1 MVTLNKESKQSEFKY
16 NKDNGHLPLF
26 GVGPFYVLAIG
37 VITVLA
43 IVLDRI
49 GVIPAVRPEW
59 GDILFIVL
67 GVVFAIF
74 GIALWLKA
82 VLKDK
87 VDDRIIENRLVTS
100 GAYAYVRNPIYSAF
114 MLLFSGILLINGN
127 ALTFIIPFLYWWF
140 MTVLMKNTEEK
151 WLTERYGAEY
161 EAYCRKVNRCIP
173 GVPDKDVIYESDI
186 SDARWIAYD
195 LPGNVGWILYFVG
208 LILAFVKKPAFM
220 EERIMLQLIVVAV
233 IPALLMLLGIVEL
246 ISERIH
252 KFDRILPKVRLMRGF
267 GALTLGGITGT
278 ITAAVMLICAAAG
291 GAGELLEVWLLLAG
305 AILCGLF
312 AGLLFRRYERIPDR

>member
-1 MVTLNKESKQSEFKY
+1 MLV
-16 NKDNGHLPLF
+16 
-26 GVGPFYVLAIG
+26 IG

-49 GVIPAVRPEW
+49 GVIPAVRPSW
-59 GDILFIVL
+59 GKLLFVILGAAFVIS
-67 GVVFAIF
+67 

-114 MLLFSGILLINGN
+114 MLLFSGVLLFNGN
-127 ALTFIIPFLYWWF
+127 TLTFILPFLYWWF
-140 MTVLMKNTEEK
+140 MTVLMKNSEEK

-173 GVPDKDVIYESDI
+173 GVPDKNVIYESDI

-195 LPGNVGWILYFVG
+195 LPGNVGWILYFIV
-208 LILAFVKKPAFM
+208 LILAFAKKPAFM
-220 EERIMLQLIVVAV
+220 EDAVMQRLMVVAV

-246 ISERIH
+246 ISERFH
-252 KFDRILPKVRLMRGF
+252 KLDRVLPKIRLLRGF

-278 ITAAVMLICAAAG
+278 VTAAVMLIYAAAG
-291 GAGELLEVWLLLAG
+291 RASELLDIWMLLSG
-305 AILCGLF
+305 GILCALF
-312 AGLLFRRYERIPDR
+312 AGLLFKRYKWRAGR